1 MSFYK
6 SILLCCCSLMML
18 GACQTLSTAEVARQT
33 QDQLDRIQIAEP
45 NTRFE
50 QIFNRQLRDNLNQ
63 NSGLRD
69 ITLVTSLSETN
80 ASTLSVKGKTSNLSK
95 TVMTLSY
102 RLVDRVSN
110 EELTK
115 GVIKATATSG
125 TVDSYFGQ
133 DQSKQFAAERLTKQL
148 ADRLTLRLRRY
159 FLDN

>member
-1 MSFYK
+1 
-6 SILLCCCSLMML
+6 
-18 GACQTLSTAEVARQT
+18 
-33 QDQLDRIQIAEP
+33 
-45 NTRFE
+45 
-50 QIFNRQLRDNLNQ
+50 
-63 NSGLRD
+63 
-69 ITLVTSLSETN
+69 
-80 ASTLSVKGKTSNLSK
+80 
-95 TVMTLSY
+95 MTLSY

>member
-1 MSFYK
+1 MSYIK
-6 SILLCCCSLMML
+6 SIFLCLCSLMML
-18 GACQTLSTAEVARQT
+18 GACQTLSTSDLARQT
-33 QDQLDRIQIAEP
+33 QDQLDRIALAEP
-45 NTRFE
+45 DTRFA
-50 QIFNRQLRDNLNQ
+50 QIFNRQLLDNLNQ

-69 ITLVTSLSETN
+69 ITLITSLSETN
-80 ASTLSVKGKTSNLSK
+80 SSTLSVKGQSSNLSK

-115 GVIKATATSG
+115 GTIKATATSG
-125 TVDSYFGQ
+125 TVASYFGQ
-133 DQSKQFAAERLTKQL
+133 DKSKQFAAERLTEQL